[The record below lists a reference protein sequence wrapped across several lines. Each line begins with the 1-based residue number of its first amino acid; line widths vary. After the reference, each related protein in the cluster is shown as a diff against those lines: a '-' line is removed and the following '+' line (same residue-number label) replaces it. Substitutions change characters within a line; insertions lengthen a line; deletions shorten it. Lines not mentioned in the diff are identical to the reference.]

1 MALMIMRAQGHIVT
15 SLLYEDPTRILVPF
29 QPFLSPLV
37 QSRSFLPVYNIISQ
51 GNTNLY
57 IYIKEVG
64 ERKIFR
70 FVECGENFSQRSC
83 LDICTPISIDNLR
96 DRCVLFERSIERSII
111 GERESSLRARTVVK
125 DRLLH
130 PNPRHRQ

>member
-57 IYIKEVG
+57 TYIKEVG

-70 FVECGENFSQRSC
+70 FVECEKNFSQRNC
-83 LDICTPISIDNLR
+83 LDICIPISISNLR
-96 DRCVLFERSIERSII
+96 DRCVLFERAS
-111 GERESSLRARTVVK
+111 REAL
-125 DRLLH
+125 
-130 PNPRHRQ
+130 